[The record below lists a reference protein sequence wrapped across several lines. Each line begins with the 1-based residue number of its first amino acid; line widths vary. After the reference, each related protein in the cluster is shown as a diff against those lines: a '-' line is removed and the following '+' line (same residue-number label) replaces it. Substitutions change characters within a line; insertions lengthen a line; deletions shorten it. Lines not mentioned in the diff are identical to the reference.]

1 PEIDVAADCPEAVD
15 TQGESIFQACYKRD
29 SKEGN
34 WEAWLLDNRDCKFY
48 RTVRMPDNRWWFAQ
62 NLKYVGSDDKILF
75 HQAQAKDYAL
85 MGLPTDVGRSERL
98 RSYYCPTGPRPSV
111 AGAGVHAP
119 AARAS
124 GTFRV
129 DTFVASLNA
138 CEVYGVLYPAKVAVT
153 TDGFSNDTLS
163 SVLNRPHL
171 YPVNDT
177 TTSSTIRGVC
187 PKGWAVPSKSDM
199 GRMFNFADYKSDTT
213 GGQCPSTGQNNSG
226 TGVSITT
233 SRCQHLQ
240 AAAAP
245 WVVRSNFLREL
256 MATSLAPAVKLGG
269 TRTAQN
275 AAGTPGWNY
284 PDTTR
289 MYSTHSEPV
298 WSYFGQENAGT
309 DRYGFALL
317 PAGLAY
323 TWTSSYFISFGLN
336 TLLATSNAHSTNLSE
351 AAISKAY
358 PVFFVFA
365 YNPVQPGFAG
375 HYRQDFDLPYNVS
388 VRCVKVKT
396 NL

>member
-1 PEIDVAADCPEAVD
+1 
-15 TQGESIFQACYKRD
+15 
-29 SKEGN
+29 
-34 WEAWLLDNRDCKFY
+34 
-48 RTVRMPDNRWWFAQ
+48 
-62 NLKYVGSDDKILF
+62 
-75 HQAQAKDYAL
+75 
-85 MGLPTDVGRSERL
+85 ERL
-98 RSYYCPTGPRPSV
+98 RSYYCPTGPRG

-119 AARAS
+119 AARAE
-124 GTFRV
+124 GTFKA
-129 DTFVASLNA
+129 DTFEASLNA
-138 CEVYGVLYPAKVAVT
+138 CEVYGVLYPVRVAVT

-171 YPVNDT
+171 YLANDT

-187 PKGWAVPSKSDM
+187 PKGWAVPSRGDM

-233 SRCQHLQ
+233 SRCQHLYTSNSDI
-240 AAAAP
+240 
-245 WVVRSNFLREL
+245 VRSNFLREL

-269 TRTAQN
+269 TRVKQVGSYN
-275 AAGTPGWNY
+275 PNWSY

-298 WSYFGQENAGT
+298 WSYFGEEHAGT
-309 DRYGFALL
+309 DRYGFAIL
-317 PAGLAY
+317 PAGMAY
-323 TWTSSYFISFGLN
+323 TVSSGSYFVSFGMN
-336 TLLATSNAHSTNLSE
+336 TVLATSNAGSTNTPSNS
-351 AAISKAY
+351 AISKASPAY
-358 PVFFVFA
+358 FAFA

-375 HYRQDFDLPYNVS
+375 NYRQSNGYSYNLS